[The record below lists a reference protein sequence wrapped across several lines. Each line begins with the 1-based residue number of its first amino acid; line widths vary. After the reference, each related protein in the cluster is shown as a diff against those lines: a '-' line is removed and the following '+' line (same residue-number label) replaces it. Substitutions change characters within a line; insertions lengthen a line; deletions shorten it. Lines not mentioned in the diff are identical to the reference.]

1 MGYIDDD
8 YLMRYF
14 NQLGEVLAK
23 ILGFKSNGQFEKA
36 GQLIENSLTDF
47 GLKVSEYYLSVD
59 ISRLVEELVE
69 SQKLNINQIKIL
81 AELLFEKGEIERQ
94 KGNIELSRHFFER
107 TLVLLNHVT
116 EAEKVFSFER
126 EERIKKIKMILES

>member
-94 KGNIELSRHFFER
+94 KGNVEISRHYYAR
-107 TLVLLNHVT
+107 TLVV
-116 EAEKVFSFER
+116 
-126 EERIKKIKMILES
+126 